1 MAASVYS
8 QEDYCSTRRQSVKT
22 RSLNVNT
29 HVRLRLPSCILVLS
43 STCFCLPSVSSQ
55 PLPLFSTFHC
65 SAFPRG
71 TSDRE
76 RGGTDRCT
84 WAVVTLLLHD
94 FFFYL
99 KLATE
104 HEEHCNGETRQTSIS
119 IPYTFIPK
127 NQRSSIFIFLLSS
140 QPHIKRH
147 SHSL

>member
-43 STCFCLPSVSSQ
+43 STCFCLPSVSSH

-94 FFFYL
+94 FFFTL
-99 KLATE
+99 NWQQNMRSIATE
-104 HEEHCNGETRQTSIS
+104 KHAKLPSPFHIH
-119 IPYTFIPK
+119 
-127 NQRSSIFIFLLSS
+127 LSLKTKDPPS
-140 QPHIKRH
+140 LSFSFRH
-147 SHSL
+147 SHI